1 MRPVDLSRIQAV
13 LFDLDGLLVDTEPI
27 QQAAFQAA
35 ARRFGAEADA
45 VEREMDDKLH
55 TQFVGKS
62 DAVNAQKLIQKLNLN
77 VASDR
82 FVRERADI
90 YVELLKRG
98 APLMP
103 GAREAIRWASERG
116 MKTAVG
122 SSSVRRFVEASLNS
136 ALPGWRGIFGAVV
149 CGDDAHIQ
157 ARKPA
162 PDIYLRCAE
171 LLEVSPCR
179 CAALEDSQSGVESAA
194 RGGIGFI
201 GAVPNAFTRSHDF
214 TKAHKVMKSLTEMR
228 IMG

>member
-1 MRPVDLSRIQAV
+1 MRPININRLEAA

-27 QQAAFQAA
+27 QKAAFQAA

-45 VEREMDDKLH
+45 VERLMTDALH
-55 TQFVGKS
+55 AQFVGRS
-62 DAVNAQKLIQKLNLN
+62 DALNAQRLIQMLNLN
-77 VASDR
+77 AAPDR
-82 FVRERADI
+82 FVQERADI

-103 GAREAIRWASERG
+103 GAREAIRWASKRG
-116 MKTAVG
+116 MKLAVG
-122 SSSVRRFVEASLNS
+122 SSSVRRFVEASLNG

-171 LLEVSPCR
+171 LLAVPPGR
-179 CAALEDSQSGVESAA
+179 CAVLEDSQSGVESAA

-201 GAVPNAFTRSHDF
+201 GAVPNVFTVNHDF
-214 TKAHKVMKSLTEMR
+214 TKAHKVMKSLAEMR